1 MSFISTTPAPA
12 RSVYQK
18 VDNQFSIIQEAS
30 MIKRI
35 SVIFLSV
42 VFASLSLYAQ
52 NSVPN
57 NTGNAQLRT
66 VASGQKLKI
75 QGVVVAKE
83 NDNTYILRDATG
95 NDTRVVIE
103 PNASVR
109 TNGGFLRSGD
119 KYASTAIVRGLN
131 MEVEGRGDA
140 NGSLSVSKVRFD
152 KQNLQAAQALDTRVT
167 PVEER
172 VTVAEQNAQRLSG
185 QIDELMAIS
194 NAAKGG
200 AKAAQETADAAVA
213 GVNATNK
220 RISDLDDYSVQTTAT
235 VNFKVASAVLSPEAK
250 AQLDQVATAASS
262 LKGYMIEV
270 TGFASAEGGQKLN
283 KNLSERRAQAVK
295 DYLIEQH
302 NIPLRRLTTSY
313 GYGALQPV
321 ADNTTREGREQ
332 NRRVE
337 VKLLVS
343 RGINQDVQV
352 KANPGSDEE

>member
-1 MSFISTTPAPA
+1 
-12 RSVYQK
+12 
-18 VDNQFSIIQEAS
+18 
-30 MIKRI
+30 MIKKI

-42 VFASLSLYAQ
+42 LFGAAAIYAQ
-52 NSVPN
+52 PATSG
-57 NTGNAQLRT
+57 GNLRT
-66 VASGQKLKI
+66 VASGQKMKI

-83 NDNTYILRDATG
+83 SESTFIIRDQTG
-95 NDTRVVIE
+95 NDTRVVIQ

-109 TNGGFLRSGD
+109 SNGGFLKSGD
-119 KYASTAIVRGLN
+119 KYASTSIVRGLN
-131 MEVEGRGDA
+131 MQVEGRGDA
-140 NGSLSVSKVRFD
+140 NGSLAVDKVRFD

-172 VTVAEQNAQRLSG
+172 MTASEQNAQRLSG

-220 RISDLDDYSVQTTAT
+220 RISDLDDFTVQTTAT
-235 VNFKVASAVLSPEAK
+235 VNFRVASAVLSPEAK
-250 AQLDQVATAASS
+250 ASLDQVAATAAG

-270 TGFASAEGGQKLN
+270 TGFASAEGGAKMN
-283 KNLSERRAQAVK
+283 KALSERRAQAVK

-321 ADNTTREGREQ
+321 ADNTSREGREQ

-352 KANPGSDEE
+352 KSSQDINEE

>member
-1 MSFISTTPAPA
+1 
-12 RSVYQK
+12 
-18 VDNQFSIIQEAS
+18 

-35 SVIFLSV
+35 SIIFLSM

-52 NSVPN
+52 DGTNN

-83 NDNTYILRDATG
+83 SDSTFIIRDATG
-95 NDTRVVIE
+95 NDTRVVVE

-109 TNGGFLRSGD
+109 SNGGFLKSGD
-119 KYASTAIVRGLN
+119 KYSSTAIVRGLN
-131 MEVEGRGDA
+131 MQVEGRGDS
-140 NGSLSVSKVRFD
+140 NGALAVDKVRFD
-152 KQNLQAAQALDTRVT
+152 KLNLQSAQALDTRVT
-167 PVEER
+167 PVEDR
-172 VTVAEQNAQRLSG
+172 VSAAEQNAQRLSG

-220 RISDLDDYSVQTTAT
+220 RISDLDDYTVQTTAT

-250 AQLDQVATAASS
+250 ASLDQVAAGAGS

-270 TGFASAEGGQKLN
+270 TGFASAEGGTKLN

-313 GYGALQPV
+313 GYGELQPV

-352 KANPGSDEE
+352 KSTQDNINE